1 MTDKV
6 KHYITDCLLTEE
18 QVEELKRYLSSHPTT
33 TEDLNQT
40 AINALESAI
49 NNCGFK
55 PSELVKDTNYWHRYL
70 QNELVKLA
78 IAIIQN
84 AASDEYK
91 YDGRNEWAHN
101 ISKTIITNN
110 PEL

>member
-6 KHYITDCLLTEE
+6 KDYIMNLLTEE

-55 PSELVKDTNYWHRYL
+55 PSELVKYTNNWHRYL

-78 IAIIQN
+78 RAIIQN

-91 YDGRNEWAHN
+91 YDGRNEWAHT
-101 ISKTIITNN
+101 ISKEIINN
-110 PEL
+110 TPEL

>member
-1 MTDKV
+1 MTDNIKD
-6 KHYITDCLLTEE
+6 YIMDLLTEE

-49 NNCGFK
+49 NNFGFK
-55 PSELVKDTNYWHRYL
+55 PSELVKYTNNWHRYL
-70 QNELVKLA
+70 QNNLVKFA
-78 IAIIQN
+78 IAIIKN
-84 AASDEYK
+84 AASDEYG

>member
-1 MTDKV
+1 MTDHIKD
-6 KHYITDCLLTEE
+6 YIMDLLTEK
-18 QVEELKRYLSSHPTT
+18 QVEELNKYLASHPTT
-33 TEDLNQT
+33 TEDLNKT
-40 AINALESAI
+40 ALNSLEDAI
-49 NNCGFK
+49 NNFGFK
-55 PSELVKDTNYWHRYL
+55 PSEVVKGTNNWHRYL
-70 QNELVKLA
+70 QNNLVKFA
-78 IAIIQN
+78 IAIIKN

>member
-1 MTDKV
+1 MTDNQKDYLISILAEDQV
-6 KHYITDCLLTEE
+6 KKFREYIN
-18 QVEELKRYLSSHPTT
+18 SHPTT
-33 TEDLNQT
+33 TEDLNLM
-40 AINALESAI
+40 ALNSLNDAI

-55 PSELVKDTNYWHRYL
+55 PSEFVKETNNWHRYL

-78 IAIIQN
+78 IAIIKN
-84 AASDEYK
+84 AASDEYR

>member
-6 KHYITDCLLTEE
+6 KDYIMNLLTDE

-55 PSELVKDTNYWHRYL
+55 PSEFVKETNNWHRYI
-70 QNELVKLA
+70 QNELVKFA
-78 IAIIQN
+78 IAIIKN
-84 AASDEYK
+84 AASDEYR
-91 YDGRNEWAHN
+91 YDGRNAWAHH

>member
-6 KHYITDCLLTEE
+6 KDYIMDDLLTEK
-18 QVEELKRYLSSHPTT
+18 QVEELKRYLASHPTT
-33 TEDLNQT
+33 TEDLNKT

-55 PSELVKDTNYWHRYL
+55 PSELVYFTNYWHRYL
-70 QNELVKLA
+70 QNNLVKLA
-78 IAIIQN
+78 IAIIKN
-84 AASDEYK
+84 AASDEYG
-91 YDGRNEWAHN
+91 YDARNAWAHN

>member
-6 KHYITDCLLTEE
+6 KDYIMDLLTEE
-18 QVEELKRYLSSHPTT
+18 QVEELNRYLYSHPTT

-55 PSELVKDTNYWHRYL
+55 PSALVKETNNWHRYI
-70 QNELVKLA
+70 QNELVKFA
-78 IAIIQN
+78 IAIIKN

-91 YDGRNEWAHN
+91 YDGRNEWAHT
-101 ISKTIITNN
+101 ISKEIITNN

>member
-6 KHYITDCLLTEE
+6 KDYIMNLLTEE

-49 NNCGFK
+49 NNCGFNHLEFIK
-55 PSELVKDTNYWHRYL
+55 KSNNWHRYL

-78 IAIIQN
+78 RAIIQN

-91 YDGRNEWAHN
+91 YDGRNEWAHT
-101 ISKTIITNN
+101 ISKEIITNN
-110 PEL
+110 PYF

>member
-6 KHYITDCLLTEE
+6 KDYIMNLLTDE

-33 TEDLNQT
+33 TEDLNKT

-55 PSELVKDTNYWHRYL
+55 PSEFVKETNNWHRYI
-70 QNELVKLA
+70 QNELVKFA
-78 IAIIQN
+78 IAIIKN
-84 AASDEYK
+84 AASDEYR
-91 YDGRNEWAHN
+91 YDGRNAWAHH